1 MPAHVTSH
9 HSATGDTIDLDRLVC
24 DLVKLPTKHEGC
36 DAKVKFEDMQNLH
49 FKKKKLKLT
58 DSLNN
63 RQNTWTVEG
72 Q

>member
-49 FKKKKLKLT
+49 FKKKIET
-58 DSLNN
+58 NH
-63 RQNTWTVEG
+63 
-72 Q
+72 